1 MATKETVIVI
11 LASDTDFDKYV
22 ALEKAGM
29 MIGGDLGGAVL
40 DAIMPLASKIAG
52 RAVSDG

>member
-1 MATKETVIVI
+1 MATKEVAVVI

-22 ALEKAGM
+22 ALEQAGM
-29 MIGGDLGGAVL
+29 MIGGELGGAVL

-52 RAVSDG
+52 RAGVDE